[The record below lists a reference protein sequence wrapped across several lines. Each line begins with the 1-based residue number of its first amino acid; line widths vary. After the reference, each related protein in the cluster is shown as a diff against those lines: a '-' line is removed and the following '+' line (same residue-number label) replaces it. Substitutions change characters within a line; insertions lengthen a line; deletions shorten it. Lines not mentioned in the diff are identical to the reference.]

1 MSYNANSDPL
11 NPRLR
16 WWQML
21 LAGLIFVAFVVS
33 TRYYE
38 LDAPI
43 LRLLAG
49 NRWVDAATLHQQGE
63 FVENNLGTV
72 READGSYTLRMI
84 AQQYMF
90 VPHCVRI
97 PAGVP
102 VHLRIT
108 SADNPHTLTATGL
121 DLKVKV
127 VPGHITTALL
137 RVPEPGD
144 FPMPCNEFCGTG
156 HFTMISRLEV
166 VPADQFQNVKP
177 ADRESCG
184 PQ

>member
-1 MSYNANSDPL
+1 MTYTSDPEPVSPKL
-11 NPRLR
+11 H
-16 WWQML
+16 WWQTL
-21 LAGLIFVAFVVS
+21 LAVLILIAFALS

-43 LRLLAG
+43 LRVLGG
-49 NRWVDAATLHQQGE
+49 NRWVDANTLHQQGE
-63 FVENNLGTV
+63 FVENNLGTA

-97 PAGVP
+97 PAGIP
-102 VHLRIT
+102 VRLRIT

-121 DLKVKV
+121 DLTVKA
-127 VPGHITTALL
+127 VPGHVTTTVL
-137 RVPEPGD
+137 RVSEPGV

-156 HFTMISRLEV
+156 HFTMISRMEV
-166 VPADQFQNVKP
+166 VPADQFQNLQP
-177 ADRESCG
+177 TDRVSCG
-184 PQ
+184 VQ